1 MNTSTFMESLSG
13 KSESEAA
20 EMTMKLLTAMPP
32 ERYFEHMA
40 NMETLWKQHGEERER
55 EEIVCRLLASGMPA
69 AEIAVVLC
77 KRVAEIEIIEQNN
90 AATKI
95 PEYVKK
101 LKERRRRRENQ
112 K

>member
-1 MNTSTFMESLSG
+1 MNTTSFMESLSG

-20 EMTMKLLTAMPP
+20 EMAMQLLSAMPP
-32 ERYFEHMA
+32 ERYFEHMR
-40 NMETLWKQHGEERER
+40 NMETLWQQNGVERER

-69 AEIAVVLC
+69 AEVAVVLC
-77 KRVAEIEIIEQNN
+77 KRVAEIELIEQNN
-90 AATKI
+90 AAIKI

-101 LKERRRRRENQ
+101 LKERRRRRE